1 MTPTKEE
8 MQQLT
13 DEFIH
18 FQINQ
23 MTREEMASYV
33 YNSMRQEIICQRTHL
48 PLNESLKLQI
58 DEYDENLY
66 DILLSYIRDEE
77 NSYEALTDLICFAY
91 DNGYYHNRYNT
102 KVFDDMA
109 DAVIEAKHSSL

>member
-1 MTPTKEE
+1 MIINLIQLERKLMTLTKEE

-33 YNSMRQEIICQRTHL
+33 YNSMSQEVICQRNHL
-48 PLNESLKLQI
+48 SLQESLKEQI

-66 DILLSYIRDEE
+66 DVLLSYVRDEE
-77 NSYEALTDLICFAY
+77 NSYEILCEYQQDSQENNFW
-91 DNGYYHNRYNT
+91 
-102 KVFDDMA
+102 
-109 DAVIEAKHSSL
+109 

>member
-1 MTPTKEE
+1 MNTRIKKMRPQPSLTPEE
-8 MQQLT
+8 TQQLV

-33 YNSMRQEIICQRTHL
+33 DNSMRKEI
-48 PLNESLKLQI
+48 NGNYNANYSLKREI
-58 DEYDENLY
+58 DEYDDNLY

-77 NSYEALTDLICFAY
+77 NSYEALCEFQQDFQE
-91 DNGYYHNRYNT
+91 NN
-102 KVFDDMA
+102 FW
-109 DAVIEAKHSSL
+109 

>member
-33 YNSMRQEIICQRTHL
+33 YNSMRQEVICQRNHL
-48 PLNESLKLQI
+48 TLQESLKEQI

-77 NSYEALTDLICFAY
+77 NSYEALCEYQHDLQENNFW
-91 DNGYYHNRYNT
+91 
-102 KVFDDMA
+102 
-109 DAVIEAKHSSL
+109 